1 MSSKSSLFLT
11 NDNEH
16 FYEECNEPHYKQKP
30 YNASNFK
37 GYTIV
42 LEMAKK
48 NIDIVC
54 NDDEDLIIELKPGS
68 ELYDLMLKMRE

>member
-1 MSSKSSLFLT
+1 MSSKATLFLT

-16 FYEECNEPHYKQKP
+16 FYEECNEPHYKQAP
-30 YNASNFK
+30 YKAENFE

-48 NIDIVC
+48 NIEIVC

-68 ELYDLMLKMRE
+68 ELYNLMLKMRE